1 MAKQKT
7 RKSAAKRFRLTK
19 TGKVLRGHQH
29 SSHLKRKKSK
39 SQKRRT
45 KKLTELRGRFKRKIK
60 KMLAAS

>member
-19 TGKVLRGHQH
+19 TGKVLRGRQH

-45 KKLTELRGRFKRKIK
+45 KRLTELKGKFKSKIK
-60 KMLAAS
+60 RMLAS